1 MVRND
6 LRKLENKNNDDVHLT
21 SLKGVHNLNLEHYQT
36 IVTRDYSRL
45 VKRQGRKE
53 GKKEGGGSKPVIIG
67 AKRP

>member
-21 SLKGVHNLNLEHYQT
+21 SLKGVHNLNLEHSQT

-53 GKKEGGGSKPVIIG
+53 GRGGGVSKPVIIG